1 MPETTTSNRD
11 RKVWD
16 DLRKENRARDRKL
29 NKIETHEYSLIRMI
43 NNSINDRLLNAVALP
58 GAAVYTTAIIRGSYN
73 VPDNATGVFLT
84 VWFSPVSADVE
95 ICLASSDEIPDEGSQ
110 KLVWLGGVDTSRE
123 LVSSFAM
130 VKLGKD
136 GAFNIY
142 PTQDITVSIN
152 IVGYWL

>member
-43 NNSINDRLLNAVALP
+43 NNSPNDIFVDAEAIT
-58 GAAVYTTAIIRGSYN
+58 GTYTTASARGAYN
-73 VPDNATGVFLT
+73 VPDNATGIFLT
-84 VWFSPVSADVE
+84 VWFTQSATTKE
-95 ICLASSDEIPDEGSQ
+95 LWLCSSDDTPSTGSQ
-110 KLVWLGGVDTSRE
+110 KIVWAADVDADRSIM
-123 LVSSFAM
+123 SSFAM
-130 VKLGKD
+130 VKLGRD
-136 GAFNIY
+136 GAIK
-142 PTQDITVSIN
+142 IGVSVGALTVSAN